1 MADETTNN
9 EVVEQPT
16 EESRM
21 QNALDF
27 LGQQELDEVNKE
39 EPEQQE
45 PVEEPQKQPQEDR
58 SDYYAKLVEKDKE
71 IRQLKSQIKGN
82 QVDYKDLA
90 QKDPS
95 RVLQELG
102 IGIDQ
107 VIDLWANQEAPQ
119 AEDAPEP
126 KSNEE
131 LHQLKQELEQ
141 IKQERQQQQLQQALN
156 NELNKI
162 YSKVNADGEDRWE
175 LVKTTNNYEL
185 VLETAAEAYKANPD
199 NPPEYDEVLT
209 AVENY
214 LEEHY
219 GQMYEQLSKVNKL
232 QSKFSVKAEPPV
244 KEEAAKEPTP
254 ASFTLSTSQSA
265 DTPAPR
271 GLNEQER
278 FQRALQVLENSGD

>member
-185 VLETAAEAYKANPD
+185 VLETAAEVYKANPD

-244 KEEAAKEPTP
+244 KEGASKEPTP